1 MMNWL
6 GEIVSFAYIALVIV
20 CAKLF
25 EKKEKEI
32 SRKFIHIMLG
42 NWWII
47 AMFFFDNVWF
57 ASFGPALFVIINYLS
72 YKKDLIKVM
81 EREEQDG
88 FGTVYYALSLLILT
102 ILSFGIYKNPSLGL
116 IPTLVM
122 AYGDGFAA
130 IIGKKTKSKKYKLS
144 DTKKSFA
151 GSLTMFIISFV
162 LIGGYLAFVNNSVFW
177 SNSHWSLISA
187 MMAFVVT
194 AVEAFSGKG
203 WDNITV
209 PISTVLLLILI

>member
-6 GEIVSFAYIALVIV
+6 GEIVSFAYIALIIV

-25 EKKEKEI
+25 EKKGKEA

-57 ASFGPALFVIINYLS
+57 AAFGPAVFVAINYIS

-88 FGTVYYALSLLILT
+88 FGTVYYALSLLILA
-102 ILSFGIYKNPSLGL
+102 IMSFGIYKNSVLGL

-130 IIGKKTKSKKYKLS
+130 IVGKQLKSKRYKLRNR
-144 DTKKSFA
+144 TCR
-151 GSLTMFIISFV
+151 TRRT
-162 LIGGYLAFVNNSVFW
+162 Y
-177 SNSHWSLISA
+177 
-187 MMAFVVT
+187 
-194 AVEAFSGKG
+194 
-203 WDNITV
+203 
-209 PISTVLLLILI
+209 